1 MGRVLISLL
10 LMGNVSAASAAVVL
24 LKDRSEPVIGT
35 LLRDDKDHVVLR
47 TVDAQGKTREES
59 FPRSEV
65 EKVVPAYST
74 ERLAELDPAQPHMY
88 RDYAEELQAHR
99 RDPEAR
105 DLALRLYLTAAW
117 LDRQRFGR
125 AGLLGMISLSRSPQ
139 EERKFR
145 AALYLVDPRTTLD
158 SLQTPTAAPPSSS
171 EEDNAAVRELLRA
184 VRLLRTGKGATARS
198 IIEKRPVEKLFANY
212 SRIMSKAE
220 FNAAAGQATLERRE
234 LRQALLLE
242 LELDALL
249 NPTAATSEQAAS
261 LAWSRELQG
270 VGGKAVPSLALE
282 TLTEFDPR
290 QCLWR
295 EGKWV
300 EKGLAAASVETT
312 AR

>member
-24 LKDRSEPVIGT
+24 LKERAEPVIGA
-35 LLRDDKDHVVLR
+35 LIRDDKDRVVLR
-47 TVDAQGKTREES
+47 TIDAEGKPREET
-59 FPRSEV
+59 FRRSEV
-65 EKVVPAYST
+65 EEVISAYSS
-74 ERLAELDPAQPHMY
+74 ERLAALDPAKPAMY
-88 RDYAEELQAHR
+88 RDYAEELRARR

-105 DLALRLYLTAAW
+105 DMALRLYLIAAW
-117 LDRQRFGR
+117 LDRPNLGR
-125 AGLLGMISLSRSPQ
+125 SALLGVISLARSPQ

-145 AALYLVDPRTTLD
+145 AALYLIDPRTTLET
-158 SLQTPTAAPPSSS
+158 LQAPTATASASTS
-171 EEDNAAVRELLRA
+171 DEDSAAVRELLRA

-198 IIEKRPVEKLFANY
+198 VIEKPAVEKLLSNY
-212 SRIMSKAE
+212 SRILSKAE

-234 LRQALLLE
+234 LRQVLLLE

-270 VGGKAVPSLALE
+270 AGGKAVPSLSLE

-290 QCLWR
+290 QCIWR
-295 EGKWV
+295 DGKWV
-300 EKGLAAASVETT
+300 EK
-312 AR
+312 